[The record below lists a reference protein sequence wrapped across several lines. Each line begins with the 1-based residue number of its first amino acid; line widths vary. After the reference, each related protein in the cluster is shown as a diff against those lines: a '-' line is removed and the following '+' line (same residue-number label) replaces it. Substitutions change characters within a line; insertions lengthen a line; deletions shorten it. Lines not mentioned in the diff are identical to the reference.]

1 MGGLSG
7 NCFSIEMN
15 FAIIGLSTRRQTDTQ
30 SGSLASA
37 HNPECRVWVRAL
49 GDGPEQ
55 SFKGA
60 LTHHTKTVSWR
71 HCVSMSVVVW
81 CYTCLLYNN
90 LKATMR
96 THHPPTH
103 HSLHIHPNEQERRGD
118 INYAVD
124 KQLKQKKNKK
134 TLTKKGGL
142 IDTMEL
148 MYVAQGKELLLSRSS
163 SGGRSLEVEE
173 EVAFWTTRRYGWDE
187 VRLLCCFSR
196 LCRCVRTYMKGEKR
210 CLWWVCK

>member
-1 MGGLSG
+1 
-7 NCFSIEMN
+7 MN

-37 HNPECRVWVRAL
+37 HNPECRVWVWAL

-71 HCVSMSVVVW
+71 HCVSMTVVVW

-96 THHPPTH
+96 THHPPT
-103 HSLHIHPNEQERRGD
+103 IHC
-118 INYAVD
+118 ISI
-124 KQLKQKKNKK
+124 
-134 TLTKKGGL
+134 LT
-142 IDTMEL
+142 
-148 MYVAQGKELLLSRSS
+148 SRSE
-163 SGGRSLEVEE
+163 GVI
-173 EVAFWTTRRYGWDE
+173 
-187 VRLLCCFSR
+187 
-196 LCRCVRTYMKGEKR
+196 
-210 CLWWVCK
+210 